1 MLIDTEGVPDVP
13 VRGYGSTSRTNAW
26 GKAVISDV
34 NSYYRNKA
42 SIDLNQLGD
51 NIEATVSVVQAT
63 LTEGAIGYRKFDVIS
78 GAKAMAAIKLADG
91 SEPPFGAT
99 VINKRKQETGIVNE
113 SGNVYLS
120 GINAGE
126 TMVVHW
132 GGSAQCE
139 VRMPALL
146 QPDMLMNTLRL
157 LCKPL
162 DGGIPG
168 ADDIKPAA

>member
-1 MLIDTEGVPDVP
+1 
-13 VRGYGSTSRTNAW
+13 
-26 GKAVISDV
+26 
-34 NSYYRNKA
+34 
-42 SIDLNQLGD
+42 DLNQLGD

-99 VINKRKQETGIVNE
+99 VINKRKQETGIVND

-126 TMVVHW
+126 TMVVH
-132 GGSAQCE
+132 
-139 VRMPALL
+139 
-146 QPDMLMNTLRL
+146 
-157 LCKPL
+157 
-162 DGGIPG
+162 
-168 ADDIKPAA
+168 